1 MKRSKKRRTDNHS
14 LLELYEMMLENR
26 KRLMCI
32 ALPFSIIFAIV
43 LWILFPQQWWAG
55 LIMLLL
61 GFCSIG
67 GWLYMR
73 HKVKKEE
80 EYIEKCS
87 KPKTEEEGEKQ
98 KEEPKF

>member
-1 MKRSKKRRTDNHS
+1 MKSSKKRRTDNHS

-80 EYIEKCS
+80 E
-87 KPKTEEEGEKQ
+87 
-98 KEEPKF
+98 